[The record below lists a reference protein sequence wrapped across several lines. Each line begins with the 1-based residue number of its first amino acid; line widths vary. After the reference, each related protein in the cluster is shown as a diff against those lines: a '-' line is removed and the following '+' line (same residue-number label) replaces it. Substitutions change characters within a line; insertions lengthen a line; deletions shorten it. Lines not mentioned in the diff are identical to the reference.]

1 MKNEHVIFDTHAHY
15 DDKAFDPDR
24 DEVLSR
30 LPEEGIGRIV
40 NVSADEESLERVRAI
55 AKMRPWIYA
64 AYGIH
69 PSECAQMDEVL
80 LERVRSLLH
89 TERAVA
95 VGEIGLDYHWEEPAR
110 DVQKRWF
117 REQLL
122 LARQEHLPVII
133 HSRDAAQ
140 DTLQILKEMNAQEI
154 GGVIHCYSYS
164 VEMAREFV
172 KMGFYIGIGGALTF
186 KNARKVKEVAAQI
199 PIDRIVLETD
209 CPYMA
214 PVPHRGERNWS
225 PNLVYVAQ
233 ALAQIRGTTAEEIAD
248 LTYTNALRLY
258 RLSE

>member
-1 MKNEHVIFDTHAHY
+1 MKNEHIIFDTHAHY

-24 DEVLSR
+24 DAVLSR

-40 NVSADEESLERVRAI
+40 DVSADEESLERVRAI
-55 AKMRPWIYA
+55 AKSRPWIYA

-95 VGEIGLDYHWEEPAR
+95 VGEIGLDYHWEEPER

-122 LARQEHLPVII
+122 LARQENLPVII

-199 PIDRIVLETD
+199 PMERIVLETD

-225 PNLVYVAQ
+225 PNLTYVAQ
-233 ALAQIRGTTAEEIAD
+233 ALAQIRGTTAEETTD
-248 LTYTNALRLY
+248 LTYTNALHLY